1 MLPSHLSFIECLYL
15 VLSMPV
21 FFVVSCSYR
30 SLLIK
35 FMEPSYASIDY
46 GRLEQSLIVFL
57 LRLVKYRYRSMFVIA
72 ISFSHFI
79 FILSL
84 DVPLCSLLCV
94 TIWTGILA
102 ALPVLI
108 SVVNWY
114 HSRVILLCIR
124 IAFSMALEA
133 LAIAYVLVCIQD
145 SFITMECDK
154 F

>member
-46 GRLEQSLIVFL
+46 GRLEQSLFVFL

-72 ISFSHFI
+72 ISFSHCVYI
-79 FILSL
+79 YILFL

-108 SVVNWY
+108 SVVNLISFSGDITVY
-114 HSRVILLCIR
+114 KDCSFVGSGSPSYCICACLHSG
-124 IAFSMALEA
+124 
-133 LAIAYVLVCIQD
+133 
-145 SFITMECDK
+145 
-154 F
+154 